1 MHPGLFSLGPCCQ
14 LYGFVIWF
22 SHIMKT
28 TLNLDDRLLTRAK
41 RLAASEGVTLTAFV
55 EDALRARVAARP
67 KTAKE
72 FRLKLPTVR
81 GNRPPAVDVA
91 DRQALLDL
99 LDETS

>member
-1 MHPGLFSLGPCCQ
+1 M
-14 LYGFVIWF
+14 IWF

-55 EDALRARVAARP
+55 EDALRVRVAARP
-67 KTAKE
+67 RATRE

-81 GNRPPAVDVA
+81 GDRPPAVDVA
-91 DRQALLDL
+91 DRQTLLDL
-99 LDETS
+99 LNERS